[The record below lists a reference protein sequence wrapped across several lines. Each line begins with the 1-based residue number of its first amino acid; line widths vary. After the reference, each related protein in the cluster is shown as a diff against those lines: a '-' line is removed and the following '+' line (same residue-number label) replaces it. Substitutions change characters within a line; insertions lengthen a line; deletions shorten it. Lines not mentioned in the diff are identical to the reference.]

1 MYWSAKL
8 KKIIGRENEAKLPGL
23 FSGDSAA
30 DLVRHTLRENRA
42 IRGNLSILDGLI
54 NHGEVVFFRKGDCL
68 IHEGGQDNDVYF
80 LLSGEV
86 DIVFRRQLGS
96 KRVAPNQVGEMAAI
110 ELGRKRS
117 ASVYALTDEVA
128 ALKVPGHEFN
138 RIWTDN
144 PEFQQNLQIE
154 MTARHRERIAAGE
167 VARRNN
173 SFAWFMISAGV
184 GLTSCLITWLL
195 LVPASWTLDARLAA
209 TAMTGFGS
217 FVLMLLH
224 NPAFFWRRC
233 FGLVLFAMVG
243 VFALAQFVSVE
254 AEQGF
259 ASLKVAIHSGET
271 ESDWKQ
277 TLINQAAFVLTLI
290 ICAWMDRRK
299 RNVDPLL
306 PFLS

>member
-8 KKIIGRENEAKLPGL
+8 KKLIGWESEAKLPEL
-23 FSGDSAA
+23 FSGDGVP
-30 DLVRHTLRENRA
+30 DLVKKTLRENPA
-42 IRGNLSILDGLI
+42 IRGNSTIIDRLLGQ
-54 NHGEVVFFRKGDCL
+54 GRVEFFRRGDCL
-68 IHEGGQDNDVYF
+68 IHEGGQDNDVFF
-80 LLSGEV
+80 LLAGEV

-110 ELGRKRS
+110 ELGSKRT

-128 ALKVPGHEFN
+128 ALKVSGQEFN

-144 PEFQQNLQIE
+144 PEFQKNLQIE

-167 VARRNN
+167 VAKRNN
-173 SFAWFMISAGV
+173 SSSWFLISAGV
-184 GLTSCLITWLL
+184 GLASCLMTWLL
-195 LVPASWTLDARLAA
+195 LIPPFWSHDARLAA
-209 TAMTGFGS
+209 TVMTGFGL

-243 VFALAQFVSVE
+243 VLALAQFVSVE
-254 AEQGF
+254 AENGF
-259 ASLKVAIHSGET
+259 GSLKIEIHSGET

-277 TLINQAAFVLTLI
+277 NLINQAAFVFTLS
-290 ICAWMDRRK
+290 ICAWMDRRI
-299 RNVDPLL
+299 NPD
-306 PFLS
+306 